1 MARINTTR
9 VSVEGSRPKSQ
20 CIAGSASHS
29 SARIS
34 AYRADLVGKCLNSSP
49 SEMEAAAA
57 TLLVVVPAK
66 PLRAKQR
73 LAAPRINCRRKS
85 PVMRRVL
92 MVVSKHSPYQ
102 KSILPQCTR
111 DISSL
116 NGTKSQR
123 AADPRHDK
131 GAVAT
136 GEHALQIGAVDLD
149 ADKARPAGDVLN
161 DGGKGLGGGHGGDRA
176 GIGYPARPVIRDQVD
191 ICRVVAPVHA
201 GLAIT

>member
-1 MARINTTR
+1 M
-9 VSVEGSRPKSQ
+9 
-20 CIAGSASHS
+20 AGSASHS

-102 KSILPQCTR
+102 KSRFLLQCTR
-111 DISSL
+111 EEDR
-116 NGTKSQR
+116 KS
-123 AADPRHDK
+123 
-131 GAVAT
+131 V
-136 GEHALQIGAVDLD
+136 
-149 ADKARPAGDVLN
+149 
-161 DGGKGLGGGHGGDRA
+161 
-176 GIGYPARPVIRDQVD
+176 
-191 ICRVVAPVHA
+191 
-201 GLAIT
+201 